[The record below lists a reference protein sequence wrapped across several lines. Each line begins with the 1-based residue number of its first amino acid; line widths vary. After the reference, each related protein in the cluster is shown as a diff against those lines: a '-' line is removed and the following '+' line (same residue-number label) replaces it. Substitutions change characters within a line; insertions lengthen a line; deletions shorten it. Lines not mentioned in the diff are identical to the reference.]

1 MRIRF
6 SYACAQ
12 LISLPFAE
20 VRFAMPT
27 NNLSAFICRF
37 LSELRTLHRVKF
49 PSGEIKLS
57 AVIETLKN
65 AGDVGT
71 EQKVL
76 ADCKPINT
84 P

>member
-12 LISLPFAE
+12 LICLPFAE
-20 VRFAMPT
+20 GRLAAPT
-27 NNLSAFICRF
+27 NPSAFTCRF
-37 LSELRTLHRVKF
+37 LSELRTLHRVIF

-65 AGDVGT
+65 AGDVKA

>member
-1 MRIRF
+1 MRIRI

-12 LISLPFAE
+12 LICLPFAE
-20 VRFAMPT
+20 GRLAAPT
-27 NNLSAFICRF
+27 NPSAFTWRF
-37 LSELRTLHRVKF
+37 LSELRT
-49 PSGEIKLS
+49 PTQGEISFEGNKIIS
-57 AVIETLKN
+57 SHRTLKN
-65 AGDVGT
+65 AGDAGA